1 MRKDFFVDIETE
13 KILLDLLPKIIISRY
28 PDLNPENTA
37 VLMVS
42 PDYSAS
48 AAMHVAHGL
57 SKDGEMCAVL
67 PIHVPYPDEKD
78 IEPWLIKAKKDIDIF
93 HEFCEGHFENYV
105 LVESGVIRGG
115 TYTWLVN
122 LLKDNVS
129 GRIITTTFFENIHSR
144 FKSNIV
150 LRYYDDTIH
159 DLTFYYEKENKHWK

>member
-1 MRKDFFVDIETE
+1 MRKDYLVSKEKETE
-13 KILLDLLPKIIISRY
+13 YLDLLPKLILEKF
-28 PDLNPENTA
+28 PDLNPENTL

-48 AAMHVAHGL
+48 VAMHVAHAL

-78 IEPWLIKAKKDIDIF
+78 ILPWINKAKSDLHTF
-93 HEFCEGHFENYV
+93 HEFCEGQYENYL

-115 TYTWLVN
+115 TYTWLNN
-122 LLKDNVS
+122 LLLKTVTGN
-129 GRIITTTFFENIHSR
+129 IITSALFENLHSK
-144 FKSNIV
+144 FKSDIV
-150 LRYYDDTIH
+150 VEYYDDTIQ